1 MTGKMPSDPAGR
13 AEDFARR
20 HAEDLE
26 LNAAPKTKLT
36 ITDGARRILR
46 ALARVAGEEPEPAF
60 CPLPSGQTAKSVNT
74 PKKSSHFLS
83 LSSIRGCGKK
93 IGEL

>member
-1 MTGKMPSDPAGR
+1 MTGKPPSDPAGR
-13 AEDFARR
+13 AEDFARC

-46 ALARVAGEEPEPAF
+46 ALARAAGEEP
-60 CPLPSGQTAKSVNT
+60 
-74 PKKSSHFLS
+74 
-83 LSSIRGCGKK
+83 
-93 IGEL
+93 